1 MVSSRLPKPEFGQIS
16 ALTALVL
23 LTYGLIRMIALPAI
37 DIELSIFGLLI
48 KLEFKTQSI
57 MLLLAGALTA
67 TGADWL
73 IRGHPYYKPG
83 QSTLETSILPALAAI
98 AIGGIII
105 RVSEGAQLWIAHVI
119 GALVLVLIV
128 WAEFIVSFPR
138 DPRARF
144 VGIALN
150 GLAFLLITSVLLAI
164 SELGLRAIFAIP
176 LVAGFSFAVI
186 WRLLRLAFPGARV
199 WPWALLIG
207 IVVAQ
212 IATGLHY
219 WPISPLRTS
228 LLLAFALYMMY
239 QFIHRHMAEKCSRTL
254 LYENFFIGGVSLFIL
269 ANIA

>member
-23 LTYGLIRMIALPAI
+23 LTYGLIRMIVLPAI
-37 DIELSIFGLLI
+37 DIEFPLFGLLI
-48 KLEFKTQSI
+48 QIEFKTQSI

-67 TGADWL
+67 SGADWL
-73 IRGHPYYKPG
+73 VRHHPYYKPG
-83 QSTLETSILPALAAI
+83 QSTFETSILPALAAI

-105 RVSEGAQLWIAHVI
+105 RVPEGAQLWIAHVI

-150 GLAFLLITSVLLAI
+150 GLAFLLMTSVLLAI
-164 SELGLRAIFAIP
+164 AEIGIRAIFAIP
-176 LVAGFSFAVI
+176 LIGGVSFAVI
-186 WRLLRLAFPGARV
+186 WRLLRLASPRKRV
-199 WPWALLIG
+199 WPWALLIS
-207 IVVAQ
+207 VAVAQ

-228 LLLAFALYMMY
+228 LLLAFTLYSSYTLML
-239 QFIHRHMAEKCSRTL
+239 HHLAEKRSNTL
-254 LYENFFIGGVSLFIL
+254 LFENLFIGGLSIFIL
-269 ANIA
+269 ANIG